1 MTLEE
6 MQERCKKANV
16 TSQDEVWA
24 VSPIY
29 CLLNF
34 DKDDF
39 CKLVDAIGLEKW
51 VEAAERWKRLDR
63 AEQMLSQKEAYE
75 RNKARL
81 YDLNHERERLSE
93 QVEQYEKLNGLS
105 NAI

>member
-6 MQERCKKANV
+6 MQELCKKAKV

-34 DKDDF
+34 HKEDF

-51 VEAAERWKRLDR
+51 VEAANRWKRLDM
-63 AEQMLSQKEAYE
+63 AEQMLTQKESYE

-81 YDLNHERERLSE
+81 YDINQERERLAE
-93 QVEQYEKLNGLS
+93 QVEQYEKQNGIQH
-105 NAI
+105 AI